1 MAYTPTN
8 VPTDVNQLS
17 DWLRRETAAIA
28 QASVSQVPFT
38 QLQKLNVAP
47 NKLIDGMVVR
57 ADGTHWNPG
66 SGSGFY
72 GYRDGAWHLL
82 G

>member
-1 MAYTPTN
+1 MY
-8 VPTDVNQLS
+8 VPTPVPVKAESLPNYLATELQAL
-17 DWLRRETAAIA
+17 A
-28 QASVSQVPFT
+28 QSLQGSVPFLM
-38 QLQKLNVAP
+38 LQTFNAAP
-47 NKLIDGMVVR
+47 LKPRDGMIVR

-72 GYRDGAWHLL
+72 GYRDAAWHLL